1 VKLNEMIA
9 DALLDFWAY
18 IEHLPEQDEK
28 KRHKHLYLVPSKL
41 IDTAVF
47 QKRLQE
53 IDTTDLLAKPLGCIV
68 PVSSKFADWFL
79 YSKHDKSYLTS
90 KGQYRKYQYNDT
102 DFIVS
107 CQDYFKHLIHSIDYS
122 KYSLTQRLID
132 ALQDGETP
140 QSLIISGQVPLPM
153 INNFLKLSDFIRYGS
168 LYRDGRSTHTPKVN
182 EETGEI
188 IED

>member
-68 PVSSKFADWFL
+68 PVS
-79 YSKHDKSYLTS
+79 
-90 KGQYRKYQYNDT
+90 
-102 DFIVS
+102 
-107 CQDYFKHLIHSIDYS
+107 
-122 KYSLTQRLID
+122 
-132 ALQDGETP
+132 
-140 QSLIISGQVPLPM
+140 
-153 INNFLKLSDFIRYGS
+153 
-168 LYRDGRSTHTPKVN
+168 
-182 EETGEI
+182 
-188 IED
+188 